1 MPLNWGIC
9 LFGDNM
15 LVLPDL
21 KPETLVAL
29 AIFVLMFCIACWYE
43 EHMEKK
49 NKKIAEESKK
59 KFNKNK
65 GVDEC
70 NE

>member
-15 LVLPDL
+15 LILPDL
-21 KPETLVAL
+21 KPETLLAL
-29 AIFVLMFCIACWYE
+29 AIFVLMFCIACWHEDYT
-43 EHMEKK
+43 EKK
-49 NKKIAEESKK
+49 NIEKAEKLRKKL
-59 KFNKNK
+59 NKNK